1 MTDFFD
7 WLTTA
12 DTGLAA
18 DRLAKAYNLSHK
30 ELRETAQALAPAFA
44 LALQRTM
51 ANAEMAA
58 ELAQQFAPHYGQGAA
73 PSRQTAGNDS
83 VRRLTET
90 LFGSHQLLDAI
101 ARQVSSVT
109 GTAPDTVEM
118 LMRNLTLMTMQTTL
132 QMAVA
137 NWMRRQPEGFATGD
151 YPAAMAEMMRRGA
164 NALDALSRPSD
175 EQPRRANAKPDLS
188 SLFANAFEGPLP
200 WLPPMPSIS
209 PANAA
214 AAGRLPEA
222 NKREDAVPAFP
233 PMPFLALFEGFAKGL
248 SKETE
253 ASSDGG
259 GSAPESSPKQASRP
273 PKASAMDRKTPAS
286 AQTGGG
292 ETDEDAASDPTGVG
306 RLMRTGAE
314 IQSDYLKR
322 MTALFEANPPQKP
335 PSEG

>member
-51 ANAEMAA
+51 ANAEMAT

-164 NALDALSRPSD
+164 NALEALSRPSD
-175 EQPRRANAKPDLS
+175 EEPRRASAKPALS

-200 WLPPMPSIS
+200 WLPPMPPIS
-209 PANAA
+209 PANVAA
-214 AAGRLPEA
+214 ASRLPEA
-222 NKREDAVPAFP
+222 KTADETTPAFP

-248 SKETE
+248 AKEDE
-253 ASSDGG
+253 AKSDVPRP
-259 GSAPESSPKQASRP
+259 APEGLPKQASHPLTDDRQDHKRP
-273 PKASAMDRKTPAS
+273 GSASSDRAGS
-286 AQTGGG
+286 
-292 ETDEDAASDPTGVG
+292 EEDAASDPTGVG

-335 PSEG
+335 PSDG